1 MIVGI
6 VGLPLSGK
14 TTLFNALTGGSVAVD
29 KFMGGKRET
38 HRAVVN
44 VPDERLERL
53 AEIFQPR
60 KVTPA
65 TVEYV
70 DMAPVQRESG
80 SRSGLDDEFLGYI
93 RTLDELLIVL
103 RAFEDEAVPHPLGDV
118 DPVRDFDE
126 LMAEFLLSDLA
137 IVENRIAR
145 LEKTAHKTK
154 NEEELFELEL
164 LSRFRTVLEENKP
177 LRVLELTPEEEKV
190 VRGYAFLTLK
200 PTLVVVNIGE
210 QDLGQE
216 EAWLDRFADVMAVPD
231 TRVTAVC
238 AQIEAE
244 IAQLDPEDARAFL
257 EDMNLKE
264 PARLR
269 LIRDSYELLGLAN
282 FFTAGEKEV
291 RAWTIR
297 RGTRAKEAAGV
308 IHSDLERGF
317 IRAGGVPYEDLV
329 RLGSFAR
336 CREEGVLR
344 LEGKDYVVKDGDVIT
359 VRFGV

>member
-14 TTLFNALTGGSVAVD
+14 TTLFNALTGGTVAVD

-44 VPDERLERL
+44 VPDQRLEHL
-53 AEIFQPR
+53 AAIFQPR

-70 DMAPVQRESG
+70 DMAPVQREGG

-103 RAFEDEAVPHPLGDV
+103 RAFGDESVPHPLGNV
-118 DPVRDFDE
+118 DPVRDLDE

-164 LSRFRTVLEENKP
+164 LSRFRTVLEDNQP
-177 LRVLELTPEEEKV
+177 LRILELAPEEEKV
-190 VRGYAFLTLK
+190 VRGYSFLTLK
-200 PTLVVVNIGE
+200 PTLIVVNIGE
-210 QDLGQE
+210 NELGE
-216 EAWLDRFADVMAVPD
+216 EQLWLDKFADVAAVPN

-244 IAQLDPEDARAFL
+244 IAQLEPEDARAFL
-257 EDMNLKE
+257 DDMNLTE
-264 PARLR
+264 PARSR
-269 LIRDSYELLGLAN
+269 LIRDSYELLGLVN

-317 IRAGGVPYEDLV
+317 IRAEVVPYEDLV

>member
-38 HRAVVN
+38 HRAVVD

-70 DMAPVQRESG
+70 DMAPVQREGG

-103 RAFEDEAVPHPLGDV
+103 RAFEDESVPHPLGNV
-118 DPVRDFDE
+118 DPVRDLDE

-164 LSRFRTVLEENKP
+164 LSRFRTVLEENQP
-177 LRVLELTPEEEKV
+177 LRVLELAPEEEKV
-190 VRGYAFLTLK
+190 VRGYSFLTLK
-200 PTLVVVNIGE
+200 PTLIVVNIGE
-210 QDLGQE
+210 SDLGKEQV
-216 EAWLDRFADVMAVPD
+216 WLDKFADVATVPN

-244 IAQLDPEDARAFL
+244 IAQLEPEDARAFL
-257 EDMNLKE
+257 DDLNLEE
-264 PARLR
+264 PARSR
-269 LIRDSYELLGLAN
+269 LIRDSYELLGLVN

-297 RGTRAKEAAGV
+297 RGTRAKEAAGA

-317 IRAGGVPYEDLV
+317 IRAEVVPYEDLV

-344 LEGKDYVVKDGDVIT
+344 LEGKDYVVQDGDVIT

>member
-38 HRAVVN
+38 HRAVVD

-53 AEIFQPR
+53 AGIFQPR

-70 DMAPVQRESG
+70 DMAPVQREGG

-103 RAFEDEAVPHPLGDV
+103 RAFEDESVPHPLGNV
-118 DPVRDFDE
+118 DPVRDLDE

-164 LSRFRTVLEENKP
+164 LSRFRTVLEENQP
-177 LRVLELTPEEEKV
+177 LRVLELAPEEEKV
-190 VRGYAFLTLK
+190 VRGYSFLTLK
-200 PTLVVVNIGE
+200 PTLIVVNIGE
-210 QDLGQE
+210 SDLGKEQV
-216 EAWLDRFADVMAVPD
+216 WLDKFADVAMVPN

-244 IAQLDPEDARAFL
+244 IAQLEPEDAKAFL
-257 EDMNLKE
+257 DDLNLEE
-264 PARLR
+264 PARSR
-269 LIRDSYELLGLAN
+269 LIRDSYELLGLVN

-297 RGTRAKEAAGV
+297 RGTRAKEAAGA

-317 IRAGGVPYEDLV
+317 IRAEVVPYEDLV
-329 RLGSFAR
+329 RFGSFAR

-344 LEGKDYVVKDGDVIT
+344 LEGKDYVVQDGDVIT